1 LSLEV
6 VWGLAYVDT
15 GVVIPETLYAKTS
28 DDVWIAYQVVGD
40 GATDLIIVKSW
51 VSHLEVYWE
60 QPRFAAMVRKL
71 AKGLRVLNFD
81 KRGTGLSDRISR
93 VPDLEA
99 RMDDIR
105 AVMDAAGS
113 DRAVLLG
120 WGDGGALAALFAA
133 TYPERAAGLILNGG
147 NARMAWAADYPWGIT
162 QDDWNKDHARI
173 PEIWGSERHGR
184 EWAEMS
190 LLLGPRD
197 ADDPE
202 LFRWAARWARY
213 SAAPGDMLAFDQMWM
228 ETDVRDILSAIQVP
242 TVVTCK
248 EGVNSEEAGW
258 VASRIPGAKL
268 LPLPGGHRVVWMSD
282 LDELTEAVGSLVSS
296 VRDEEADFDRLLAT
310 VLFTDIVDS
319 TSQSAAMGDQ
329 AWRTVQEGHDQ
340 IVRAQLA
347 RCRGREIRRMGDGFL
362 ATFDGP
368 GRAVRCAQAI
378 SGAVRPLGIEIRAGL
393 HTGEI
398 ELAGNDVAGLAVAIG
413 ARVGALAGPSEILV
427 SSTVKDLVAGSGLA
441 LEDRGLHSLKGVPDE
456 WRLYAVA
463 RT

>member
-1 LSLEV
+1 M
-6 VWGLAYVDT
+6 
-15 GVVIPETLYAKTS
+15 IPETLYAKTS
-28 DDVWIAYQVVGD
+28 DDVWIAYQVVGT
-40 GATDLIIVKSW
+40 GATDLILVKSW

-60 QPRFAAMVRKL
+60 QPRYANMVRNL
-71 AKGLRVLNFD
+71 AKDARVIDFD
-81 KRGTGLSDRISR
+81 KRGTGLSDRVSR

-113 DRAVLLG
+113 SRAVLFG
-120 WGDGGALAALFAA
+120 WGDGAALAALFAA
-133 TYPERAAGLILNGG
+133 TYPHRTAGLILNGG
-147 NARMAWAADYPWGIT
+147 SAKTAWSADYPWGLRHE
-162 QDDWNKDHARI
+162 DWLQEHERM
-173 PEIWGSERHGR
+173 PEIWGSEAHAR

-190 LLLGPRD
+190 LLLGPHD

-202 LFRWAARWARY
+202 LLRWVAKWARY
-213 SAAPGDMLAFDQMWM
+213 SAAPGDMLAFDRMWM
-228 ETDVRDILSAIQVP
+228 ETDVRDILSTIQVP
-242 TVVTCK
+242 TVVMCK

-258 VASRIPGAKL
+258 VASRIPGARV
-268 LPLPGGHRVVWMSD
+268 LPLAGGHRVVWMGD
-282 LDELTEAVGSLVSS
+282 LDELSEAVGAVMRSA
-296 VRDEEADFDRLLAT
+296 RDEDADFDRLLAT
-310 VLFTDIVDS
+310 VMFTDIVDS
-319 TSQSAAMGDQ
+319 TSQSAAMGDH
-329 AWRTVQEGHDQ
+329 AWRTVQDGHDQ

-398 ELAGNDVAGLAVAIG
+398 QLAGDDIEGLAVAIG
-413 ARVGALAGPSEILV
+413 ARVGALAGPSEVLV
-427 SSTVKDLVAGSGLA
+427 SSTVKDLVAGSGLE

-456 WRLYAVA
+456 WRLFAVA
-463 RT
+463 GN

>member
-1 LSLEV
+1 
-6 VWGLAYVDT
+6 VDT

-28 DDVWIAYQVVGD
+28 DDVWIAYQIVGE
-40 GATDLIIVKSW
+40 GGTDLVIVNAW
-51 VSHLEVYWE
+51 VSHVEVYWE
-60 QPRFAAMVRKL
+60 QPRFANMLRMF
-71 AKGLRVLNFD
+71 AKSHRVLTFD
-81 KRGTGLSDRISR
+81 KRGTGLSDRISL
-93 VPDLEA
+93 VPDLDA

-105 AVMDAAGS
+105 AMMDAAGS
-113 DRAVLLG
+113 DRAVLFG
-120 WGDGGALAALFAA
+120 WGDGAALAALFAA
-133 TYPERAAGLILNGG
+133 TYPDRTAGLILDGG
-147 NARMAWAADYPWGIT
+147 NARMAWAPDYPWGLAE
-162 QDDWNKDHARI
+162 DDWKKDHARI
-173 PEIWGSERHGR
+173 PEIWGSERHAR

-190 LLLGPRD
+190 WILGPRE

-202 LFRWAARWARY
+202 LLRWAARWARY
-213 SAAPGDMLAFDQMWM
+213 SAAPGDMLAFDRMWM

-258 VASRIPGAKL
+258 VASRIPGARL
-268 LPLPGGHRVVWMSD
+268 LPLSGGHRVVWMGD
-282 LDELTEAVGSLVSS
+282 LDELCDAVADLVSS
-296 VRDEEADFDRLLAT
+296 VRDEEAAFDRVLAT

-319 TSQSAAMGDQ
+319 TSQSAAVGDQ
-329 AWRTVQEGHDQ
+329 AWRSVQEGHDQ

-398 ELAGNDVAGLAVAIG
+398 ELAGDDVAGIAVAIG

-441 LEDRGLHSLKGVPDE
+441 LEDRGLHTLKGVPDE

-463 RT
+463 RN

>member
-1 LSLEV
+1 M
-6 VWGLAYVDT
+6 
-15 GVVIPETLYAKTS
+15 IPETLYAKTS
-28 DDVWIAYQVVGD
+28 DDVWIAYQVVGT
-40 GATDLIIVKSW
+40 GATDLILVKSW

-60 QPRFAAMVRKL
+60 QPRYANMVRNL
-71 AKGLRVLNFD
+71 AKDARVIDFD

-113 DRAVLLG
+113 SRAVLFG
-120 WGDGGALAALFAA
+120 WGDGAALAALFAA
-133 TYPERAAGLILNGG
+133 TYPHRTAGLILNGG
-147 NARMAWAADYPWGIT
+147 SAKTAWSADYPWGLRHE
-162 QDDWNKDHARI
+162 DWLKEHERM
-173 PEIWGSERHGR
+173 PEIWGSEAHAR

-190 LLLGPRD
+190 LLLGPHD

-202 LFRWAARWARY
+202 LLRWVAKWARY
-213 SAAPGDMLAFDQMWM
+213 SAAPGDMLAFDRMWL
-228 ETDVRDILSAIQVP
+228 ETDVRDILSTIQVP
-242 TVVTCK
+242 TVVLCK

-258 VASRIPGAKL
+258 VASRIPGARV
-268 LPLPGGHRVVWMSD
+268 LPLAGGHRVVWMGD
-282 LDELTEAVGSLVSS
+282 LDELSEAVGAVMRSA
-296 VRDEEADFDRLLAT
+296 RDEDADFDRLLAT
-310 VLFTDIVDS
+310 VMFTDIVDS
-319 TSQSAAMGDQ
+319 TSQSAAMGDH
-329 AWRTVQEGHDQ
+329 AWRTVQDGHDQ

-398 ELAGNDVAGLAVAIG
+398 QLSGDDIEGLAVAIG
-413 ARVGALAGPSEILV
+413 ARVGALAGPSEVLV
-427 SSTVKDLVAGSGLA
+427 SSTVKDLVAGSGLE

-456 WRLYAVA
+456 WRLFAVA
-463 RT
+463 GN

>member
-1 LSLEV
+1 
-6 VWGLAYVDT
+6 
-15 GVVIPETLYAKTS
+15 
-28 DDVWIAYQVVGD
+28 
-40 GATDLIIVKSW
+40 
-51 VSHLEVYWE
+51 
-60 QPRFAAMVRKL
+60 
-71 AKGLRVLNFD
+71 
-81 KRGTGLSDRISR
+81 
-93 VPDLEA
+93 
-99 RMDDIR
+99 MDDIR

-113 DRAVLLG
+113 ARAVLFG
-120 WGDGGALAALFAA
+120 WGDGAALAALFAA
-133 TYPERAAGLILNGG
+133 TYPDRAAGLILNGG
-147 NARMAWAADYPWGIT
+147 NVRMAWAADYPWGLT
-162 QDDWNKDHARI
+162 QDDWSTDHARM

-202 LFRWAARWARY
+202 LFRWAAKWARY

-248 EGVNSEEAGW
+248 EGVNSEEAAW

-268 LPLPGGHRVVWMSD
+268 LPLPGGHRVAWMGD
-282 LDELTEAVGSLVSS
+282 LDELSEAVGALVSS

-319 TSQSAAMGDQ
+319 TSQSAAVGDH

-378 SGAVRPLGIEIRAGL
+378 STAVRPLGIEIRAGL

-398 ELAGNDVAGLAVAIG
+398 ELAGDDVAGLAVAIG

-441 LEDRGLHSLKGVPDE
+441 MEDRGLHSLKGVPDE

-463 RT
+463 QS